1 MKITEVNLQEMMPL
15 FKSLIKSAILIP
27 IIGSG
32 FSCDCRA
39 SKGYVP
45 NGPQMKS
52 EMIKRILETEDEEKE
67 SLEQYSFQQI
77 ARYYNNFVSKEV
89 RKKYLLDCFT
99 KVKLSPLLCSFLNL
113 PWKYLYTLNIDDAI
127 EGNSDFYVLEPHRR
141 LDTRVKEDGRVVFK
155 IHGDAKNMALLDDDE
170 SFSVFDTDQYIV
182 SLEKNKSILDQ
193 LKQDYIDKN
202 LLFIGCS
209 LQNEL
214 DLLHVYSKI
223 YDNEKYCKTDRFYV
237 SDKKLS
243 KFQLLDLEKYGITK
257 VVYVD
262 SYDNF
267 YESLSLL
274 DEELKYKSEDELV
287 QFKNIPIEVLDFI
300 SENNKDYILNG
311 KNPFDKKKGKIV
323 LPYYFIKR
331 EIGNK
336 ILEQID
342 YYPLQIVYGK
352 RISGKTYLLLDI
364 LRGIA
369 DRDRYYFNS
378 RERIGKNNIDYL
390 LSKNNAAVIID
401 THVLNEDDLNYII
414 KYDLKTLMQK
424 NIRIILVSDVSKK
437 SDALALSNANQN
449 PLIKIYYLENK
460 FREGEEIESLKEK
473 MSSCNL
479 LYFSATKTLLD
490 NLILIQEKIGKSNQ
504 VLFRNFRVEPKNY
517 LHIVYLLLLA
527 NYGKVTSADLIK
539 FCLRSEPYELMPKL
553 ESAVEEDYRYM
564 ITASIYDNSY
574 YQIVCNAQSWLLGYL
589 SKIALNPNYFESI
602 VKAFY
607 YIVLKLFDE
616 KNDPQK
622 NKKLFKL
629 IKFDNINMLLGGV
642 RKRGTSAVI
651 RKLIQDIYAELKPIL
666 SNEYQFNHQQAKCL
680 LWAIEELNYE
690 DRKKDIDFAFRSISL
705 CLQQIQDLL
714 DKKPT
719 NSYLGISFA
728 YAQFT
733 LGIIRIKMFYFEKN
747 LENYQKAVKQLA
759 KALSY
764 SDNMNARE
772 LFDDSTDD
780 EKDYSV
786 SKFMDSLVSGEWK
799 EFNSNVERE
808 VKIIVDCRIQKLI
821 FQ

>member
-214 DLLHVYSKI
+214 DLLHVFSKI

-651 RKLIQDIYAELKPIL
+651 RKLIQDTYAELKPIL

>member
-214 DLLHVYSKI
+214 DLLHVFSKI

-323 LPYYFIKR
+323 LLYYFIKR

>member
-99 KVKLSPLLCSFLNL
+99 KVKLSPLLCSFFFFL
-113 PWKYLYTLNIDDAI
+113 WKYLYTLNIDDAI

-214 DLLHVYSKI
+214 DLLHVFSKI

>member
-1 MKITEVNLQEMMPL
+1 M
-15 FKSLIKSAILIP
+15 
-27 IIGSG
+27 
-32 FSCDCRA
+32 
-39 SKGYVP
+39 
-45 NGPQMKS
+45 
-52 EMIKRILETEDEEKE
+52 
-67 SLEQYSFQQI
+67 
-77 ARYYNNFVSKEV
+77 
-89 RKKYLLDCFT
+89 
-99 KVKLSPLLCSFLNL
+99 
-113 PWKYLYTLNIDDAI
+113 
-127 EGNSDFYVLEPHRR
+127 
-141 LDTRVKEDGRVVFK
+141 
-155 IHGDAKNMALLDDDE
+155 
-170 SFSVFDTDQYIV
+170 
-182 SLEKNKSILDQ
+182 
-193 LKQDYIDKN
+193 
-202 LLFIGCS
+202 
-209 LQNEL
+209 
-214 DLLHVYSKI
+214 
-223 YDNEKYCKTDRFYV
+223 
-237 SDKKLS
+237 
-243 KFQLLDLEKYGITK
+243 
-257 VVYVD
+257 
-262 SYDNF
+262 
-267 YESLSLL
+267 
-274 DEELKYKSEDELV
+274 
-287 QFKNIPIEVLDFI
+287 
-300 SENNKDYILNG
+300 
-311 KNPFDKKKGKIV
+311 
-323 LPYYFIKR
+323 
-331 EIGNK
+331 
-336 ILEQID
+336 
-342 YYPLQIVYGK
+342 
-352 RISGKTYLLLDI
+352 
-364 LRGIA
+364 
-369 DRDRYYFNS
+369 
-378 RERIGKNNIDYL
+378 
-390 LSKNNAAVIID
+390 
-401 THVLNEDDLNYII
+401 
-414 KYDLKTLMQK
+414 
-424 NIRIILVSDVSKK
+424 
-437 SDALALSNANQN
+437 
-449 PLIKIYYLENK
+449 
-460 FREGEEIESLKEK
+460 
-473 MSSCNL
+473 
-479 LYFSATKTLLD
+479 
-490 NLILIQEKIGKSNQ
+490 
-504 VLFRNFRVEPKNY
+504 
-517 LHIVYLLLLA
+517 LLA

>member
-214 DLLHVYSKI
+214 DLLHVFSKI

-424 NIRIILVSDVSKK
+424 NIRIILASDVSKK

-728 YAQFT
+728 HAQFT

>member
-113 PWKYLYTLNIDDAI
+113 PWKYLYTSNIDDAI

-214 DLLHVYSKI
+214 DLLHVFSKI

-504 VLFRNFRVEPKNY
+504 VLFSNLRVESKNY

>member
-155 IHGDAKNMALLDDDE
+155 IYGDAKNMALLDDDE

-214 DLLHVYSKI
+214 DLLHVFSKI

>member
-214 DLLHVYSKI
+214 DLLHVFSKI
-223 YDNEKYCKTDRFYV
+223 YDNEKYCKTDRVYV
-237 SDKKLS
+237 PDKKLS
-243 KFQLLDLEKYGITK
+243 KLQLLDLEKYGLTK

>member
-214 DLLHVYSKI
+214 DLLHVFSKI

-616 KNDPQK
+616 KNDQKK

>member
-214 DLLHVYSKI
+214 DLLHVFSKI